1 MKLNRNIIQLS
12 LVSVGIF
19 LILGTY
25 FLYPKIKEKKFIQ
38 NETVVKEQDVEK
50 KTKDSVFENVEYK
63 GIYNVNNSFT
73 VKSKKAKISDED
85 PNLVYLT
92 SMNVTFHMQDGKVI
106 NITSE
111 KGKYNKVTYDCFF
124 EDNVR
129 ATDSQTIIKADNLD
143 LLSSEDYAN
152 VYNNVFLTSDNG
164 SLKADRIHYNF
175 IKKLYQVTMFDE
187 KTVKKKFRIIKF
199 KSKPILSVKNISKS
213 FDSRV
218 ILRKIDIHLN
228 KGEMLGLLGS
238 NGAGKSTFMNIVL
251 GLLKCDFGD
260 IFLGNTKL
268 TNLAIHQ
275 RSKLGI
281 AYLPQQTSIFRGL
294 TVYENL
300 LAIAQ
305 IAIKKNAEQKEIVE
319 KLMAEFSITHLRD
332 VKATAL
338 SGGERR
344 RTEIAR
350 CLINN
355 PKVLLLDEPFAGV
368 DLLSIQDIKGLLLKL
383 QARGCA
389 VLVTDH
395 NASQLLS
402 VVDRA
407 YVIANGIIVANG
419 TPRQIASNNEAKKL
433 YFGENFTY

>member
-1 MKLNRNIIQLS
+1 MNNI
-12 LVSVGIF
+12 
-19 LILGTY
+19 
-25 FLYPKIKEKKFIQ
+25 
-38 NETVVKEQDVEK
+38 
-50 KTKDSVFENVEYK
+50 
-63 GIYNVNNSFT
+63 
-73 VKSKKAKISDED
+73 
-85 PNLVYLT
+85 
-92 SMNVTFHMQDGKVI
+92 
-106 NITSE
+106 
-111 KGKYNKVTYDCFF
+111 
-124 EDNVR
+124 
-129 ATDSQTIIKADNLD
+129 
-143 LLSSEDYAN
+143 
-152 VYNNVFLTSDNG
+152 
-164 SLKADRIHYNF
+164 
-175 IKKLYQVTMFDE
+175 
-187 KTVKKKFRIIKF
+187 KKFRIIKF
-199 KSKPILSVKNISKS
+199 KSKPILAAKSISKS
-213 FDSRV
+213 FDKRV
-218 ILRKIDIHLN
+218 ILRKIDINLN

-260 IFLGNTKL
+260 IFLGNIKL
-268 TNLAIHQ
+268 TNLAIHE

-281 AYLPQQTSIFRGL
+281 AYLPQHTSIFRGL

-300 LAIAQ
+300 LGIAQ
-305 IAIKKNAEQKEIVE
+305 IIKKNTAEQRDIVE

-332 VKATAL
+332 VKATSL

-368 DLLSIQDIKGLLLKL
+368 DLLSLQDIKRLLLKL

-407 YVIANGIIVANG
+407 YVIANGAIVANG
-419 TPRQIASNNEAKKL
+419 TPRQIVNTAEAKKL
-433 YFGENFTY
+433 YFGEDFTI

>member
-1 MKLNRNIIQLS
+1 MNNI
-12 LVSVGIF
+12 
-19 LILGTY
+19 
-25 FLYPKIKEKKFIQ
+25 
-38 NETVVKEQDVEK
+38 
-50 KTKDSVFENVEYK
+50 
-63 GIYNVNNSFT
+63 
-73 VKSKKAKISDED
+73 
-85 PNLVYLT
+85 
-92 SMNVTFHMQDGKVI
+92 
-106 NITSE
+106 
-111 KGKYNKVTYDCFF
+111 
-124 EDNVR
+124 
-129 ATDSQTIIKADNLD
+129 
-143 LLSSEDYAN
+143 
-152 VYNNVFLTSDNG
+152 
-164 SLKADRIHYNF
+164 
-175 IKKLYQVTMFDE
+175 
-187 KTVKKKFRIIKF
+187 KKFRIIKF
-199 KSKPILSVKNISKS
+199 KSKPILAAKSISKS
-213 FDSRV
+213 FDKRV
-218 ILRKIDIHLN
+218 ILRKIDINLN

-260 IFLGNTKL
+260 IFLGNIKL
-268 TNLAIHQ
+268 TNLAIHE

-294 TVYENL
+294 TVYDNL
-300 LAIAQ
+300 LGIAQ
-305 IAIKKNAEQKEIVE
+305 IIKKNIAEQRDIVE

-332 VKATAL
+332 VKATSL

-407 YVIANGIIVANG
+407 YVIANGSIVANG
-419 TPRQIASNNEAKKL
+419 TPRQIVNTTEAKKL
-433 YFGENFTY
+433 YFGEDFTI

>member
-1 MKLNRNIIQLS
+1 MS
-12 LVSVGIF
+12 
-19 LILGTY
+19 
-25 FLYPKIKEKKFIQ
+25 
-38 NETVVKEQDVEK
+38 
-50 KTKDSVFENVEYK
+50 NV
-63 GIYNVNNSFT
+63 
-73 VKSKKAKISDED
+73 
-85 PNLVYLT
+85 
-92 SMNVTFHMQDGKVI
+92 
-106 NITSE
+106 
-111 KGKYNKVTYDCFF
+111 
-124 EDNVR
+124 
-129 ATDSQTIIKADNLD
+129 
-143 LLSSEDYAN
+143 
-152 VYNNVFLTSDNG
+152 
-164 SLKADRIHYNF
+164 
-175 IKKLYQVTMFDE
+175 
-187 KTVKKKFRIIKF
+187 KKFRIIKF
-199 KSKPILSVKNISKS
+199 KSKPVFSAKNISKS
-213 FDSRV
+213 FDKRV

-251 GLLKCDFGD
+251 GILKPDYGD
-260 IFLGNTKL
+260 IFLDKIKL
-268 TNLAIHQ
+268 TNLAIHE
-275 RSKLGI
+275 RSKIGI

-305 IAIKKNAEQKEIVE
+305 IVKKNITEQKESVE
-319 KLMAEFSITHLRD
+319 KLMAEFSITHLRN

-350 CLINN
+350 CLVNN
-355 PKVLLLDEPFAGV
+355 PKILLLDEPFAGV

-407 YVIANGIIVANG
+407 YVIANGVIVANG
-419 TPRQIASNNEAKKL
+419 TPRQIVNTVEAKKL
-433 YFGENFTY
+433 YFGEEFTF

>member
-1 MKLNRNIIQLS
+1 MNNI
-12 LVSVGIF
+12 
-19 LILGTY
+19 
-25 FLYPKIKEKKFIQ
+25 K
-38 NETVVKEQDVEK
+38 N
-50 KTKDSVFENVEYK
+50 
-63 GIYNVNNSFT
+63 
-73 VKSKKAKISDED
+73 
-85 PNLVYLT
+85 
-92 SMNVTFHMQDGKVI
+92 
-106 NITSE
+106 
-111 KGKYNKVTYDCFF
+111 
-124 EDNVR
+124 
-129 ATDSQTIIKADNLD
+129 
-143 LLSSEDYAN
+143 
-152 VYNNVFLTSDNG
+152 
-164 SLKADRIHYNF
+164 
-175 IKKLYQVTMFDE
+175 
-187 KTVKKKFRIIKF
+187 FRIIKF
-199 KSKPILSVKNISKS
+199 KSKPVLSAKSISKS
-213 FDSRV
+213 FDERV
-218 ILRKIDIHLN
+218 VLRKIDIHLN
-228 KGEMLGLLGS
+228 QGEMLGLLGS

-275 RSKLGI
+275 RAKLGI

-300 LAIAQ
+300 LGIAQ
-305 IAIKKNAEQKEIVE
+305 IIKKRASDQKSIVE

-350 CLINN
+350 CLISN

-368 DLLSIQDIKGLLLKL
+368 DLLSIQDIKGLLVKL

-407 YVIANGIIVANG
+407 YVIANGTIVANG
-419 TPRQIASNNEAKKL
+419 TPRQIVNTTEAKKL
-433 YFGENFTY
+433 YFGENFSY

>member
-1 MKLNRNIIQLS
+1 MNNI
-12 LVSVGIF
+12 
-19 LILGTY
+19 
-25 FLYPKIKEKKFIQ
+25 
-38 NETVVKEQDVEK
+38 
-50 KTKDSVFENVEYK
+50 
-63 GIYNVNNSFT
+63 
-73 VKSKKAKISDED
+73 
-85 PNLVYLT
+85 
-92 SMNVTFHMQDGKVI
+92 
-106 NITSE
+106 
-111 KGKYNKVTYDCFF
+111 
-124 EDNVR
+124 
-129 ATDSQTIIKADNLD
+129 
-143 LLSSEDYAN
+143 
-152 VYNNVFLTSDNG
+152 
-164 SLKADRIHYNF
+164 
-175 IKKLYQVTMFDE
+175 
-187 KTVKKKFRIIKF
+187 KKFRIIKF
-199 KSKPILSVKNISKS
+199 KSKPILAAKSISKS
-213 FDSRV
+213 FDKRV
-218 ILRKIDIHLN
+218 ILRKIDISLN

-260 IFLGNTKL
+260 IFLGNIKL
-268 TNLAIHQ
+268 TNLAIHE

-294 TVYENL
+294 TVYDNL
-300 LAIAQ
+300 LGIAQ
-305 IAIKKNAEQKEIVE
+305 IIKKNIAEQRDIVE

-332 VKATAL
+332 VKATSL

-355 PKVLLLDEPFAGV
+355 PKILLLDEPFAGV

-407 YVIANGIIVANG
+407 YVIANGSIVANG
-419 TPRQIASNNEAKKL
+419 TPRQIVNTTEAKKL
-433 YFGENFTY
+433 YFGEDFTI